1 MEFVVGIVAEACDTD
16 CLVDVFSFKM
26 VGINLLEVPQM
37 IFSRFKS
44 LILYCDI
51 EIADADDSLLLGA
64 VAGAML
70 LGAVVAGAMLLGAVA
85 GAMEIGSAISFGVL

>member
-1 MEFVVGIVAEACDTD
+1 MEFVVGIVAEVCDTD

-26 VGINLLEVPQM
+26 VAINLPEVPQM

-51 EIADADDSLLLGA
+51 ERADADDSLLLGA

-70 LGAVVAGAMLLGAVA
+70 LGAVIAGAMLLGAVA
-85 GAMEIGSAISFGVL
+85 GAIEIDLAISSGVL

>member
-51 EIADADDSLLLGA
+51 EIADAEDSLLLGA
-64 VAGAML
+64 VAGAM
-70 LGAVVAGAMLLGAVA
+70 
-85 GAMEIGSAISFGVL
+85 EIDSAISSGVL

>member
-1 MEFVVGIVAEACDTD
+1 MEFVVGIVAESCDTD
-16 CLVDVFSFKM
+16 CFVDVFSFKM
-26 VGINLLEVPQM
+26 VGINLMEVPQM

-51 EIADADDSLLLGA
+51 ERADVDDSLLLGA

-85 GAMEIGSAISFGVL
+85 GAMEIDSAISSGVL